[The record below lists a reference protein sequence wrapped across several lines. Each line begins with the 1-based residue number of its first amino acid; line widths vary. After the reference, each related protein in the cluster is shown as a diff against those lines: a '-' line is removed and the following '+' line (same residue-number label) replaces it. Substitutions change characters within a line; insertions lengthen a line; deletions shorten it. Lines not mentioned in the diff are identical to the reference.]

1 MKKWAEERKQHREG
15 CGSIS
20 STGWSGTGWKGDF
33 RRQESVPRLEERQ
46 EKWVIPDHGG
56 IEWWAQE
63 VGLDPESGWN
73 PLNI

>member
-1 MKKWAEERKQHREG
+1 M
-15 CGSIS
+15 
-20 STGWSGTGWKGDF
+20 GWKGDF
-33 RRQESVPRLEERQ
+33 RRQEWVPRLEERQ

-56 IEWWAQE
+56 TEWWAQE